1 MEHRHFPRK
10 PFHLTAQLLT
20 TNGKIF
26 HADVLDLS
34 AIGMR
39 VVLNQA
45 LSERIKVVDVLF
57 SGSDDPLDPTYRMR
71 MFVVHKERREV
82 GLCLVNE
89 RSRIDVD
96 WQRQDD
102 PDFSGIPKVVGY

>member
-1 MEHRHFPRK
+1 MEHRHYPRR
-10 PFHLTAQLLT
+10 PFQLMAQILT
-20 TNGKIF
+20 TNGKLF
-26 HADVLDLS
+26 PVKVLDLS

-39 VVLNQA
+39 VVVNQA
-45 LSERIKVVDVLF
+45 LPERIKVVDVLF
-57 SGSDDPLDPTYRMR
+57 SGSDDPQDPTYRMR

-102 PDFSGIPKVVGY
+102 PDFSCIPKVVGY

>member
-10 PFHLTAQLLT
+10 PFQLTALLLT

-26 HADVLDLS
+26 PAKVLDLC

-39 VVLNQA
+39 VAVNQP
-45 LSERIKVVDVLF
+45 LPERIKVVDVLF
-57 SGSDDPLDPTYRMR
+57 SGTNDQLDPTYRMR
-71 MFVVHKERREV
+71 MFVVHKGRLEV

-89 RSRIDVD
+89 RSRIDID
-96 WQRQDD
+96 WQRQDE
-102 PDFSGIPKVVGY
+102 PDFSCIPKVVGY